1 MMAANYAGALGGA
14 AGLAGGLITAGMLG
28 DAYGDSKNMFNQGAN
43 YVTDMNNQQRSDYS
57 PYMQA
62 GTQALSATQNLL
74 NQGSGAVDP
83 TKSQAFSYNAWS
95 DPSTQYR
102 IDQANAGI
110 NASALAKGSVGG
122 GLAKALAANSQNMAS
137 AEYSNAYD
145 RYLKQNTQDFNQ
157 QQQLWNNAT
166 QTYQNQLAGQQ
177 NLLNSGLSATNA
189 TTTAAGNYANMY
201 NQNRMGLGELGMQTA
216 QNQAGAVA
224 GGLKSG
230 MSGITSLMGA

>member
-1 MMAANYAGALGGA
+1 MPNYAGALGGA
-14 AGLAGGLITAGMLG
+14 AGLVGGAITSGMIG
-28 DAYGDSKNMFNQGAN
+28 DAYGGAKNLFNQGAN
-43 YVTDMNNQQRSDYS
+43 YVTDMNNQQRQDYT

-62 GTQALSATQNLL
+62 GTQALSDTQNLL
-74 NQGSGAVDP
+74 SQGSGAVDP
-83 TKSQAFSYNAWS
+83 TKSQAFSYNAWQ

-137 AEYSNAYD
+137 QEYSNAYD

-166 QTYQNQLAGQQ
+166 QTWQNQLAGQQ
-177 NLLNSGLSATNA
+177 NLLNTGLGATNA

-201 NQNRMGLGELGMQTA
+201 NQNRMGLGDLGMSA
-216 QNQAGAVA
+216 AGAQAGALM

-230 MSGITSLMGA
+230 ASGIASLMG